1 MRIILLGP
9 PGAGKGTQAKSISN
23 KLSIPHISTGD
34 IFRKNISEKTP
45 LGVEAKKHIDKG
57 HLVPDGL
64 TIDIIKDRLDNE
76 DCIDGFLLDGYPR
89 TVYQA
94 EVLETLL
101 EEKGECL
108 DTALLIKVP
117 REFILKRMTGRRVC
131 LTCGAS
137 YHVTFNPP
145 EVDGKCNLCG
155 SSLVQRADDTEDT
168 VNERLDIYDAQTE
181 PLIKYYS
188 DKNLLS
194 VVDGTQAINSVFES
208 ICSSLGAIKSDK
220 HKK

>member
-23 KLSIPHISTGD
+23 KFSIPHVSTGD

-45 LGVEAKKHIDKG
+45 LGIEAKKHIDKG

-64 TIDIIKDRLDNE
+64 TIDIIRDRLDDE
-76 DCIDGFLLDGYPR
+76 DCKNGFLLDGYPR
-89 TVYQA
+89 TVKQA

-101 EEKGECL
+101 EEKGHLL

-117 REFILKRMTGRRVC
+117 REFILNRMTGRRVC

-137 YHVTFNPP
+137 YHITFNPP
-145 EVDGKCNLCG
+145 QVDGKCNLCG
-155 SSLVQRADDTEDT
+155 SALVQRADDSEDT
-168 VNERLDIYDAQTE
+168 VSERLDIYDAQTE
-181 PLIKYYS
+181 PLIKYYG
-188 DKNLLS
+188 DENLLS
-194 VVDGTQAINSVFES
+194 VVDGTQAINSVFKN
-208 ICSSLGAIKSDK
+208 ICGILAEVNK
-220 HKK
+220 

>member
-23 KLSIPHISTGD
+23 KFSIPHVSTGD

-45 LGVEAKKHIDKG
+45 LGIEAKKHIDKG
-57 HLVPDGL
+57 HLVPDEL
-64 TIDIIKDRLDNE
+64 TIDIIKDRLNNE
-76 DCIDGFLLDGYPR
+76 DCINGFLLDGYPR
-89 TVYQA
+89 TVNQA

-101 EEKGECL
+101 KEKGDSI

-131 LTCGAS
+131 LACGAS
-137 YHVTFNPP
+137 YHIAFNPP
-145 EVDGKCNLCG
+145 EREGKCNLCG
-155 SSLVQRADDTEDT
+155 SALVQRADDNEDT

-194 VVDGTQAINSVFES
+194 VVDGTQAINGVFES
-208 ICSSLGAIKSDK
+208 ICSILGAMEK
-220 HKK
+220 

>member
-1 MRIILLGP
+1 
-9 PGAGKGTQAKSISN
+9 
-23 KLSIPHISTGD
+23 
-34 IFRKNISEKTP
+34 
-45 LGVEAKKHIDKG
+45 
-57 HLVPDGL
+57 L

-76 DCIDGFLLDGYPR
+76 DCINGFLLDGYPR

-101 EEKGECL
+101 EEKGEGI

-137 YHVTFNPP
+137 YHVIFNPP
-145 EVDGKCNLCG
+145 EMVGKCNLCG
-155 SSLVQRADDTEDT
+155 SDLMQRADDSEDT

-208 ICSSLGAIKSDK
+208 ICSILGEIEK
-220 HKK
+220 

>member
-23 KLSIPHISTGD
+23 KFSIPHISTGD

-45 LGVEAKKHIDKG
+45 LGIEAKKHIDKG
-57 HLVPDGL
+57 HLVPDEL

-76 DCIDGFLLDGYPR
+76 DCSNGFLLDGYPR
-89 TVYQA
+89 TVNQGEA
-94 EVLETLL
+94 LKAILD
-101 EEKGECL
+101 EKAIQL

-117 REFILKRMTGRRVC
+117 RKFILNRMTGRRVC

-137 YHVTFNPP
+137 YHITFNPP
-145 EVDGKCNLCG
+145 KVDGKCDLCG
-155 SSLVQRADDTEDT
+155 CDLVQRADDTEET
-168 VNERLDIYDAQTE
+168 VNERIDVYEAQTH
-181 PLIKYYS
+181 PLIKYYG

-194 VVDGTQAINSVFES
+194 EVDGTQEISSVFES
-208 ICSSLGAIKSDK
+208 ICGILEEIKK
-220 HKK
+220 

>member
-45 LGVEAKKHIDKG
+45 LGVEAKKHIDRG

-137 YHVTFNPP
+137 YHVIFNPP
-145 EVDGKCNLCG
+145 EMVGKCNLCG
-155 SSLVQRADDTEDT
+155 SDLMQRADDTEDT

-208 ICSSLGAIKSDK
+208 ICGILGAIKSDK
-220 HKK
+220 H

>member
-23 KLSIPHISTGD
+23 KFSIPHVSTGD

-45 LGVEAKKHIDKG
+45 LGIEAKKHIDKG

-64 TIDIIKDRLDNE
+64 TIDIIVDRLNNE
-76 DCIDGFLLDGYPR
+76 DCKNGFLLDGYPR
-89 TVYQA
+89 TVKQA

-101 EEKGECL
+101 KEKGHSL

-117 REFILKRMTGRRVC
+117 REFILNRMTGRRVC

-137 YHVTFNPP
+137 YHITFNPP
-145 EVDGKCNLCG
+145 QVEGKCNLCG
-155 SSLVQRADDTEDT
+155 SALVQRADDSEET
-168 VNERLDIYDAQTE
+168 VSERLDIYNSQTE
-181 PLIKYYS
+181 PLIKYYG

-194 VVDGTQAINSVFES
+194 VVDGTKAINSVFQS
-208 ICSSLGAIKSDK
+208 ICGILGEVNK
-220 HKK
+220 

>member
-23 KLSIPHISTGD
+23 KLSIPHVSTGD

-45 LGVEAKKHIDKG
+45 LGIEAKKHIDKG
-57 HLVPDGL
+57 HLVPDEL

-76 DCIDGFLLDGYPR
+76 DCINGFLLDGYPR
-89 TVYQA
+89 TVNQA
-94 EVLETLL
+94 EALETLL
-101 EEKGECL
+101 KGKGHCI

-117 REFILKRMTGRRVC
+117 REFILTRMTGRRVC

-137 YHVTFNPP
+137 YHVIFNPP
-145 EVDGKCNLCG
+145 EMDGKCNLCG
-155 SSLVQRADDTEDT
+155 SALVQRADDSEVT

-181 PLIKYYS
+181 PLIKYYG

-208 ICSSLGAIKSDK
+208 ICGILGKIKK
-220 HKK
+220 

>member
-57 HLVPDGL
+57 HLVPDEL

-76 DCIDGFLLDGYPR
+76 DCINGFLLDGYPR
-89 TVYQA
+89 TVNQA
-94 EVLETLL
+94 EALETLL
-101 EEKGECL
+101 EEKGDCI

-117 REFILKRMTGRRVC
+117 REFILTRMTGRRVC

-137 YHVTFNPP
+137 YHVMFNPP

-155 SSLVQRADDTEDT
+155 SALVQRADDSENT

-181 PLIKYYS
+181 PLIKYYD
-188 DKNLLS
+188 DKQLLS

-208 ICSSLGAIKSDK
+208 ICSILGEIKK
-220 HKK
+220 

>member
-23 KLSIPHISTGD
+23 KFSIPHVSTGD

-45 LGVEAKKHIDKG
+45 LGIEAKKHIDKG

-64 TIDIIKDRLDNE
+64 TIDIIVDRLDNE
-76 DCIDGFLLDGYPR
+76 DCSNGFLLDGYPR
-89 TVYQA
+89 TVNQA
-94 EVLETLL
+94 VVLETLL
-101 EEKGECL
+101 KEKGHSL

-117 REFILKRMTGRRVC
+117 REFILNRMTGRRVC

-137 YHVTFNPP
+137 YHITYNPAR
-145 EVDGKCNLCG
+145 VDGKCNLCG
-155 SSLVQRADDTEDT
+155 SALVQRADDSEET
-168 VNERLDIYDAQTE
+168 VSERLDIYNSQTE
-181 PLIKYYS
+181 PLIKYYG

-208 ICSSLGAIKSDK
+208 ICSILAEVNK
-220 HKK
+220 

>member
-23 KLSIPHISTGD
+23 KFSIPHVSTGD

-45 LGVEAKKHIDKG
+45 LGIEAKKHIDKG

-64 TIDIIKDRLDNE
+64 TIDIIVDRLNNE
-76 DCIDGFLLDGYPR
+76 DCKNGFLLDGYPR
-89 TVYQA
+89 TVKQA

-101 EEKGECL
+101 KEKGQLL

-117 REFILKRMTGRRVC
+117 REFILNRMTGRRVC

-137 YHVTFNPP
+137 YHITFNPP
-145 EVDGKCNLCG
+145 QVDGKCNLCG
-155 SSLVQRADDTEDT
+155 SALVQRADDSEET
-168 VNERLDIYDAQTE
+168 VSERLDIYNSQTE
-181 PLIKYYS
+181 PLIKYYG

-194 VVDGTQAINSVFES
+194 VVDGTKAINSVFQS
-208 ICSSLGAIKSDK
+208 ICGILGEVNK
-220 HKK
+220 

>member
-1 MRIILLGP
+1 MRIVLLGP

-23 KLSIPHISTGD
+23 KFSIPHVSTGD

-45 LGVEAKKHIDKG
+45 LGIEAKKHIDKG

-64 TIDIIKDRLDNE
+64 TIDIIVDRLNNE
-76 DCIDGFLLDGYPR
+76 DCKKGFLLDGYPR
-89 TVYQA
+89 TVKQA

-101 EEKGECL
+101 EEKGHSL

-117 REFILKRMTGRRVC
+117 REFILNRMTGRRVC

-137 YHVTFNPP
+137 YHIKFNPSR
-145 EVDGKCNLCG
+145 VDGKCNLCG
-155 SSLVQRADDTEDT
+155 SALVQRADDSEDT
-168 VNERLDIYDAQTE
+168 VSERLDIYDAQTE
-181 PLIKYYS
+181 PLIKYYG

-194 VVDGTQAINSVFES
+194 VVDGTKAINSVFKS
-208 ICSSLGAIKSDK
+208 ICGILGEVNK
-220 HKK
+220 

>member
-23 KLSIPHISTGD
+23 KFSIPHVSTGD

-45 LGVEAKKHIDKG
+45 LGIEAKKHIDKG

-64 TIDIIKDRLDNE
+64 TIDIIKDRLNNE
-76 DCIDGFLLDGYPR
+76 DCKNGFLLDGYPR

-94 EVLETLL
+94 EVLEAILK
-101 EEKGECL
+101 EKGKSV

-131 LTCGAS
+131 LACGAS
-137 YHVTFNPP
+137 YHVIFNSPQV
-145 EVDGKCNLCG
+145 EGKCNLCG
-155 SSLVQRADDTEDT
+155 SALIQRADDSEDT
-168 VNERLDIYDAQTE
+168 VSERLDIYDAQTQ
-181 PLIKYYS
+181 PLIKYYG

-194 VVDGTQAINSVFES
+194 VVDGTQAINSVFKS
-208 ICSSLGAIKSDK
+208 ICGILGSEDK
-220 HKK
+220 

>member
-23 KLSIPHISTGD
+23 KFSIPHVSTGD

-45 LGVEAKKHIDKG
+45 LGIEAKKHIDKG
-57 HLVPDGL
+57 HLVPDEL
-64 TIDIIKDRLDNE
+64 TIDIIKDRLTNE
-76 DCIDGFLLDGYPR
+76 DCINGFLLDGYPR
-89 TVYQA
+89 TVNQA
-94 EVLETLL
+94 EVLESLL
-101 EEKGECL
+101 EVEGSNL

-137 YHVTFNPP
+137 YHITFNPP
-145 EVDGKCNLCG
+145 EMDGKCNLCG
-155 SSLVQRADDTEDT
+155 SVVVQRADDSEET
-168 VNERLDIYDAQTE
+168 VGERLDIYDAQTE
-181 PLIKYYS
+181 PLIKYYG

-194 VVDGTQAINSVFES
+194 VVDGTQPINSVFES
-208 ICSSLGAIKSDK
+208 ICSILGAIEK
-220 HKK
+220 